1 MNELDKCRQIIDT
14 ESGRVLLYR
23 DEVEA
28 VLTAGDTIS
37 RRQAID
43 ALGDEPEVWS
53 GKDEYAQG
61 LNNQWH
67 YDRNAIKALPSAH
80 PNLKG
85 AKFEIICSQRQTGRT
100 TKLIEKCARYKYA
113 LIVCPSRMRANNIF
127 HYARKMGKNIPV
139 PMTFGDFLQGRFAAE
154 HIDAFLIDDLDSCL
168 EIYSHNVPIDTVV
181 FEGRAERR
189 EG

>member
-1 MNELDKCRQIIDT
+1 MSKLDKCRQIIDT

-67 YDRNAIKALPSAH
+67 YDRNAIKALPSAQPEPH
-80 PNLKG
+80 WIP
-85 AKFEIICSQRQTGRT
+85 CSERLPEESGRYLISVLDGVGRRTTVAPYQPRYKAWTMTGRMAYW
-100 TKLIEKCARYKYA
+100 KVIAWLPLPEPYIGEEK
-113 LIVCPSRMRANNIF
+113 
-127 HYARKMGKNIPV
+127 
-139 PMTFGDFLQGRFAAE
+139 
-154 HIDAFLIDDLDSCL
+154 
-168 EIYSHNVPIDTVV
+168 
-181 FEGRAERR
+181 
-189 EG
+189 